1 MVLVAVSLMAK
12 AIYGIAMKREGKR
25 INSVVMMMTGTESIG
40 DSLIS
45 LGIIFA
51 MIIYKITGVD
61 IEHHLCI
68 LISLLIIYTGVGMIV
83 ETLTKILG
91 TRTDP
96 ELKKQLIHLF
106 VREKEVLNVSNIVL
120 HNYGEDVYVGAADIE
135 VDEKMT
141 AGEISDLSRKLKEK
155 AKECGVTLTS
165 IGISGVSLGNPEAD
179 KIWDQILMTAL
190 KYPSVVKVHS
200 FRSDL
205 EAKSLSFYVVQ
216 NFDAK
221 RQERERKDLISE
233 IKKEFPDMNVEIY
246 TAVNA

>member
-1 MVLVAVSLMAK
+1 MQSC
-12 AIYGIAMKREGKR
+12 RD
-25 INSVVMMMTGTESIG
+25 T
-40 DSLIS
+40 
-45 LGIIFA
+45 
-51 MIIYKITGVD
+51 
-61 IEHHLCI
+61 
-68 LISLLIIYTGVGMIV
+68 
-83 ETLTKILG
+83 ILG
-91 TRTDP
+91 G
-96 ELKKQLIHLF
+96 KFKQGRNTI
-106 VREKEVLNVSNIVL
+106 
-120 HNYGEDVYVGAADIE
+120 
-135 VDEKMT
+135 T

-165 IGISGVSLGNPEAD
+165 IGISGVSLGNPEED

-200 FRSDL
+200 FRSNL

-221 RQERERKDLISE
+221 RQERERKALLSE